1 MISKK
6 ALLLIALSATLIVV
20 LVDLIGIDKL
30 CGGTQYTNCMK
41 NMHSGFL
48 VLIPFIALFLV
59 SIFVHWIRQDMYE
72 SWFRFARWWVP
83 LSMIAIFLAPEYDKD
98 FLFPIEKGTVSLFL
112 SVVFLIVSTLIILV
126 KYFSNKK

>member
-1 MISKK
+1 
-6 ALLLIALSATLIVV
+6 
-20 LVDLIGIDKL
+20 
-30 CGGTQYTNCMK
+30 MK